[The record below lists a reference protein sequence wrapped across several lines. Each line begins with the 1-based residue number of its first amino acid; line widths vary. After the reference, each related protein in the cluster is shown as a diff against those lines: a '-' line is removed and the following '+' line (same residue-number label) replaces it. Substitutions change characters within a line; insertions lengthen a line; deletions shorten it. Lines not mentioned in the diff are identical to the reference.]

1 MEGLIFGILRYK
13 NNFQQK
19 HGTRH
24 IATWKL
30 YAINFLHKVDVPGP
44 LLLARPQSSLS
55 ISLVAQGV

>member
-30 YAINFLHKVDVPGP
+30 YAINYLP
-44 LLLARPQSSLS
+44 
-55 ISLVAQGV
+55 